1 MSTIPFYVTEKGE
14 PGKLGGGTPT
24 YHPALLPRRKATEA
38 DVMEHLQSTYG
49 IHRSDYKRLTM
60 ALQETIVYLL
70 QDHNHIE
77 LGELGFI
84 DLTVRSTGED
94 DPAKVT
100 AHNITK
106 PTLHLRFSEVINR
119 AIKLLKFEKAD
130 AGLLKKAGKI
140 HAKKR

>member
-1 MSTIPFYVTEKGE
+1 MSTIPFYVTVKGE
-14 PGKLGGGTPT
+14 PGKLGGGKPT
-24 YHPALLPRRKATEA
+24 YHPTLLPRRKATEA
-38 DVMEHLQSTYG
+38 DVMEHLQNTYG
-49 IHRSDYKRLTM
+49 IHRSDYKRLSI

-70 QDHNHIE
+70 QNHNHID

-100 AHNITK
+100 VHNIIK
-106 PTLHLRFSEVINR
+106 PTLHLRFSEAIRR
-119 AIKLLKFEKAD
+119 AIKGLKFEKAGSEELKR
-130 AGLLKKAGKI
+130 AGFN